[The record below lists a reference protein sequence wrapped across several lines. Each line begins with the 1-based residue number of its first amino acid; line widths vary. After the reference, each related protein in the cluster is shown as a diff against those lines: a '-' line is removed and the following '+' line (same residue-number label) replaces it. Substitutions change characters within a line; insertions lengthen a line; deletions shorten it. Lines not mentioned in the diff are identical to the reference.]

1 MVELNKIYCEDCLEF
16 MSKIPDDQID
26 CIITSPPYM
35 FKKEYTDYDDKFN
48 PNDYISFLGKV
59 FGECARILKSGG
71 RIFVNVQPVYTD
83 RFPTHHI
90 ISQLLANRFLTWGGE
105 IIWDKNNFN
114 CPVTAWG
121 SWKSPS
127 QPYLKSTCEYIEYYF
142 KDSPKHIGKPED
154 IDITGDEFKKWV
166 NTKWNIT
173 PETRMKDY
181 GHPAMFPEELV
192 ERILKLFTY
201 KNDLVY
207 DPFNG
212 AGTTCAVCERLDR
225 KYLGTDISEEYCKT
239 ANKRCS
245 DEKYL
250 KENSL
255 W

>member
-1 MVELNKIYCEDCLEF
+1 
-16 MSKIPDDQID
+16 
-26 CIITSPPYM
+26 
-35 FKKEYTDYDDKFN
+35 
-48 PNDYISFLGKV
+48 
-59 FGECARILKSGG
+59 
-71 RIFVNVQPVYTD
+71 
-83 RFPTHHI
+83 
-90 ISQLLANRFLTWGGE
+90 
-105 IIWDKNNFN
+105 
-114 CPVTAWG
+114 
-121 SWKSPS
+121 
-127 QPYLKSTCEYIEYYF
+127 
-142 KDSPKHIGKPED
+142 
-154 IDITGDEFKKWV
+154 
-166 NTKWNIT
+166 
-173 PETRMKDY
+173 MKDY

-239 ANKRCS
+239 AIKRCS

>member
-1 MVELNKIYCEDCLEF
+1 MKVNKIYCEDCLEF
-16 MSKIPDDQID
+16 MSKVPDNQID

-35 FKKEYTDYDDKFN
+35 FQKEYTDYDDKFN
-48 PNDYISFLGKV
+48 PMEYVSFLGKV
-59 FGECARILKSGG
+59 FTECSRILKDGG

-90 ISQLLANRFLTWGGE
+90 VSQLLSNRGLTWGGE
-105 IIWDKNNFN
+105 IIWDKNHFN

-127 QPYLKSTCEYIEYYF
+127 QPYLRATYEYIEYFF
-142 KDSPKHIGKPED
+142 KGSPNHQGNKED

-166 NTKWNIT
+166 NTKWVIT
-173 PETRMKDY
+173 PETKMKEY

-201 KNDLVY
+201 KNDIVY

-225 KYLGTDISEEYCKT
+225 RYIGTDISEEYCKIAMERC
-239 ANKRCS
+239 ANER
-245 DEKYL
+245 YT